1 MATFLGAFN
10 KMKPFKTHNQQL
22 KILRDRGLEVPSEK
36 KRDLENENYYNI
48 INGYKDLFLCI
59 DSLGLPEV
67 PEKFIEGTHF
77 DEVFS
82 LYKLDRKLR
91 NNLLE
96 YLLVFE
102 TQIKSRIAYY
112 FSEKYQESHS
122 YLYFKNYSDNPKKTD
137 SIVRTVASLSNI
149 MSNRK
154 NEPLK
159 HYINTHN
166 GVPLWVL
173 VNYLSLGT
181 ISHMYSN
188 LDDDLRLKIALDFK
202 TKFRR
207 EYKIALQIEPN
218 DIDSILQ
225 QAHLF
230 RNVCAHEERL
240 YDFKVKKPRS
250 RNNIFSNYNKA
261 FNKNY
266 TQNMNKSSIF
276 DLIIS
281 LSHCLNKRDYT
292 NMINKLNK
300 TFKYYDKNLKTIT
313 LQEMYKKMK
322 FPENVYLQDLL

>member
-1 MATFLGAFN
+1 
-10 KMKPFKTHNQQL
+10 MKPFKTHNQQL
-22 KILRDRGLEVPSEK
+22 KILRERGLEVPSER

-48 INGYKDLFLCI
+48 INGYKDLFLRLN
-59 DSLGLPEV
+59 SNKEPEV
-67 PEKFIEGTHF
+67 PEAFIEGTHF
-77 DEVFS
+77 DEIFS

-112 FSEKYQESHS
+112 FSEKYQEPHS
-122 YLYFKNYSDNPKKTD
+122 YLYFKNYSNDPNKTD
-137 SIVRTVASLSNI
+137 SIVQTVASLSNI

-166 GVPLWVL
+166 GVPLWIL

-181 ISHMYSN
+181 ISKMYSN
-188 LDDDLRLKIALDFK
+188 LDDDLRKKIALDFK
-202 TKFRR
+202 TKFKR

-240 YDFKVKKPRS
+240 YDFKVKKPKK
-250 RNNIFSNYNKA
+250 RNNIFSNYNKS
-261 FNKNY
+261 FNKNF
-266 TQNMNKSSIF
+266 TQNVNTSSIF
-276 DLIIS
+276 DLLIS
-281 LSHCLNKRDYT
+281 LSHCLNKRDYIQ
-292 NMINKLNK
+292 MINKLDK
-300 TFKYYDKNLKTIT
+300 IFKHYDKNIKNKTLK
-313 LQEMYKKMK
+313 EMYKKMK
-322 FPENVYLQDLL
+322 FPSNVYLKDLL